1 MYPQSHFLCSEI
13 YTVVRVDSS
22 HRLRMKFIC
31 FMGGKRAFIK
41 VILGICTRIVI
52 YKSLKTKTSMVLK
65 VPNFGLFSTVY
76 NAFGGGRVHYSFFHG
91 EESDSS
97 HRGRMVFISF
107 MGG

>member
-41 VILGICTRIVI
+41 VVLGICTRIVI
-52 YKSLKTKTSMVLK
+52 YKSLKTKISMVLK

-76 NAFGGGRVHYSFFHG
+76 NAFGGG
-91 EESDSS
+91 ESALLILSW
-97 HRGRMVFISF
+97 
-107 MGG
+107 GGV